1 MSQLSENLKTCKLTF
16 KSVLELIYEKDA
28 ALVERMIRELH
39 ETKPEKKVVTK
50 DELEARKASR
60 KAKKEYIDKFIEDN
74 GGEGS
79 VTKKQIQDEK
89 KKYDKQKRASPQ
101 ASPQSSPAPSP
112 QPSPEPSPQASP
124 VSSPQVSPVSSPQ
137 ASPDADSDFELEV
150 EEFEPNKEE
159 PKKEVKKEEP
169 KKEEPKKEEK
179 KEAKKASKKKSVKAK
194 KTPDTES
201 DTE

>member
-60 KAKKEYIDKFIEDN
+60 KAKKEYIDQFIEDN

-89 KKYDKQKRASPQ
+89 KKYDKQKRSSPQ
-101 ASPQSSPAPSP
+101 A
-112 QPSPEPSPQASP
+112 SPEPSPQASP
-124 VSSPQVSPVSSPQ
+124 QASPQVSPLASPQ
-137 ASPDADSDFELEV
+137 VSPLASPQVSPALSPDPDSDFELEA
-150 EEFEPNKEE
+150 EEFVKQEE
-159 PKKEVKKEEP
+159 KKEE
-169 KKEEPKKEEK
+169 KKEAK

-194 KTPDTES
+194 KTPDTDS